1 MKIIKKLNL
10 ILGFFAV
17 LSLSAFGQNDNNSKI
32 KKTVN
37 LNNFNQI
44 VLDGKINLS
53 IDQNQTAYVSFETK
67 KENLDKIDIKIKDQ
81 TLFISSN
88 LNSTT
93 NIYCSFINLYG
104 ITGKNHA
111 NIEAVKNFE
120 TSKLAIN
127 LDYSSQANLYVTSNN
142 LLLTATGEGVIN
154 FGGDVYNLIIYCSNS
169 VILNAD
175 LYAYVINGTIGDD
188 ADITLTGETDEISLN
203 IKNDAYLKAFEL
215 KTREANINA
224 TDYADVCVNANES
237 LYFIGKK
244 ESSLYFKGN
253 PKNIN
258 KDVSPNAIMQ
268 PYSYNK
274 IKLAF
279 K

>member
-1 MKIIKKLNL
+1 MRKVKKINL
-10 ILGFFAV
+10 ILVFFAV

-32 KKTVN
+32 KKTIN
-37 LNNFNQI
+37 LKDFNKI
-44 VLDGKINLS
+44 VLDGRINLS
-53 IDQNQTAYVSFETK
+53 IDQDQTNYVSFETK
-67 KENLDKIDIKIKDQ
+67 KENIDKIDIKVKNQ

-88 LNSTT
+88 SNSSID
-93 NIYCSFINLYG
+93 IYCSFSNIYG
-104 ITGKNHA
+104 IIGKHHA
-111 NIEAVKNFE
+111 NIKAIKNFE

-127 LDYSSQANLYVTSNN
+127 LDYSSRANLYVTSNN

-154 FGGDVYNLIIYCSNS
+154 FGGDIYNLILYCSNS

-175 LYAYVINGTIGDD
+175 LYTYVINGTIGDD

-203 IKNDAYLKAFEL
+203 IKDDAYLKAFKL

-224 TDYADVCVNANES
+224 TDYADACVNVNES

-258 KDVSPNAIMQ
+258 KDVSPDAMMQ
-268 PYSYNK
+268 PYGYNK